1 MIVDGTT
8 SPIATNVLGNQNTP
22 TYGHNGY
29 FTPDTSW
36 SRTRYLYGMTQNRN
50 PPHAS
55 QRRGG
60 IELKHKIT
68 FKGKCGW
75 HSKKNSS
82 KGPEVDHKPK
92 YLYALQTDNE
102 P

>member
-1 MIVDGTT
+1 
-8 SPIATNVLGNQNTP
+8 
-22 TYGHNGY
+22 
-29 FTPDTSW
+29 
-36 SRTRYLYGMTQNRN
+36 MTQNRN

-60 IELKHKIT
+60 IESKHKMT

-82 KGPEVDHKPK
+82 KWPEIDHKPK